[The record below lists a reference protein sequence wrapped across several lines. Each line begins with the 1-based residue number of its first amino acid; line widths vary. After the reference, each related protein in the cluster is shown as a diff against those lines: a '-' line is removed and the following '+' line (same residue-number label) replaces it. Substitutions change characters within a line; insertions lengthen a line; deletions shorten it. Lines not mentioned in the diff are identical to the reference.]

1 MKSYGIIR
9 LFRLTHH
16 TALDKQRKAV
26 EGETQTIKFPAY
38 LMLGSRILC
47 VLAAFIAAYCVQ
59 APDLSIGQAGAAQL
73 SLSGLAGLREA
84 DSRDSRVLDAGYR
97 QRRIARFRALP
108 RLPVKAERPLHNVTL
123 RAALSAGSPP
133 LVEGLSWRV
142 FRLGGG
148 REERE
153 LVWSGGGAEPQ
164 IRLKP
169 GRYFAEAAFGLASN
183 GEGFEVAAGKPVSLT
198 LSLDAGTIIVHASAM
213 PGGAPLDDVFFI
225 LRRTGEGADTREEIG
240 RSSIPQAV
248 FHVPAGSY
256 KIIAKHGL
264 ASVETPVQLA
274 AGAERRI
281 EVPMQTGS
289 LKLTGRAKTDSP
301 PMSGVTYFVFQ
312 PGEAGAPSREIAR
325 SKLDEP
331 LFVLTAGHYRIA
343 AVLGLA
349 RVEQE
354 IDIKAGET
362 RSQDLVLDAGGVRL
376 GSSLAG
382 NGKPIED
389 HLIYRVFGASAQNGA
404 PNQELATATTA
415 TPTLFLP
422 SGRYRIESQYGWHNA
437 RQVREVE
444 VKAGEVQ
451 DVAFEHKASDVK
463 LRLVDRPGGQSM
475 ERVKWTLKYNGG
487 GTVLIS
493 QDAAPSL
500 ILQAGSYQAMAQ
512 HESKTYTQTFEAA
525 SNQEQIVEI
534 VAQ

>member
-1 MKSYGIIR
+1 MDV
-9 LFRLTHH
+9 
-16 TALDKQRKAV
+16 TAL
-26 EGETQTIKFPAY
+26 G
-38 LMLGSRILC
+38 
-47 VLAAFIAAYCVQ
+47 
-59 APDLSIGQAGAAQL
+59 IGRAGAAPVAE
-73 SLSGLAGLREA
+73 AGKRA
-84 DSRDSRVLDAGYR
+84 DRVATVAYR
-97 QRRIARFRALP
+97 QRRLGRAVRAIP
-108 RLPVKAERPLHNVTL
+108 PLPVKAERRTHNVTL
-123 RAALSAGSPP
+123 RAALSIGSPV
-133 LVEGLSWRV
+133 LGEGLSWRV
-142 FRLGGG
+142 FKLG
-148 REERE
+148 RNAEERE
-153 LVWSGGGAEPQ
+153 LVWSGGGAEPE
-164 IRLKP
+164 IYLKP
-169 GRYFAEAAFGLASN
+169 GRYFAEARYGLASK
-183 GEGFEVAAGKPVSLT
+183 GETFEVAADKPVYRT
-198 LSLDAGTIIVHASAM
+198 LSLDAGTLIVHASAV
-213 PGGAPLDDVFFI
+213 PGAAPLEDVFFV
-225 LRRTGEGADTREEIG
+225 LRRTGEGANAREEIG

-256 KIIAKHGL
+256 KVIAKHGL
-264 ASVETPVQLA
+264 ASVEMPVELA

-289 LKLTGRAKTDSP
+289 LKLTARARADTP

-331 LFVLTAGHYRIA
+331 LFVLTSGHYRIA

-349 RVEQE
+349 RVEKD

-362 RSQDLVLDAGGVRL
+362 LTHDLVLEAGGVRL
-376 GSSLAG
+376 GASLAG
-382 NGKPIED
+382 NGQPIEE
-389 HLIYRVFGASAQNGA
+389 HLLYRVFGSNGGGA
-404 PNQELATATTA
+404 PSEELLTSTTA
-415 TPTLFLP
+415 SPTLFLP

-437 RQVREVE
+437 RQVRDVEIKSGEVE
-444 VKAGEVQ
+444 
-451 DVAFEHKASDVK
+451 DIAFEHKASDVK

-475 ERVKWTLKYNGG
+475 DRVKWTLKYNGG